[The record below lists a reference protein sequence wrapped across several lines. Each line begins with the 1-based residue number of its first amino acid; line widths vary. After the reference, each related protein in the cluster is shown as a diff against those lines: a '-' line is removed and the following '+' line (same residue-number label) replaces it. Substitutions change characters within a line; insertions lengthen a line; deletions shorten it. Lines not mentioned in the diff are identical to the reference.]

1 MDKLKAN
8 KGEKIM
14 ADKMQKNYKVS
25 GSGVLSIDDDKIVV
39 LVEDKG
45 EFNLAR
51 VLADLNGCAVKFS
64 FSYDEEYDEPV
75 DVDTD
80 TGEVI

>member
-1 MDKLKAN
+1 
-8 KGEKIM
+8 M
-14 ADKMQKNYKVS
+14 AGKMQKTYKIS
-25 GSGVLSIDDDKIVV
+25 GSGALNIDGDTIVI

-45 EFNLAR
+45 EFNLAN

-64 FSYDEEYDEPV
+64 FSYDEDYEETV
-75 DVDTD
+75 DVDTE